1 MRPTKLITPFLRWSR
16 EVPRRQPTA
25 RCLGAGF
32 GGLRLRC
39 GSCVGPGNGPSN
51 RSHDWSEVTSQQR
64 IVISKDEDFLF
75 LATRPDD
82 SGRLLWLRLGN
93 TLKAE
98 LLGAIFPRMPEIE
111 AIFAEGQR
119 IVELRA

>member
-1 MRPTKLITPFLRWSR
+1 M
-16 EVPRRQPTA
+16 
-25 RCLGAGF
+25 
-32 GGLRLRC
+32 
-39 GSCVGPGNGPSN
+39 
-51 RSHDWSEVTSQQR
+51 
-64 IVISKDEDFLF
+64 ISKDEDFLF

-93 TLKAE
+93 TRKAE